1 MAQQWLSIVEYAR
14 AFSVSD
20 MTVRRRIKTGK
31 LQSVL
36 RDGKYYIPVEVGVD
50 GGYIKP
56 SSARP
61 KQVLKTTQ
69 QSEPAHSHDL
79 DHDFELIHSQRP
91 HAPTHVQKEV
101 RVLEPTTAFE
111 NLTQSKP
118 DAGIVE
124 VCQKMLTKLHNTE
137 ALMSSKYQAQ
147 MQALLSD
154 SKRKDG
160 EIGQL
165 KQQIE
170 DLQVLVKIL
179 ESNSN

>member
-56 SSARP
+56 SSTRP
-61 KQVLKTTQ
+61 KPMINPPKKP
-69 QSEPAHSHDL
+69 EPPTEN
-79 DHDFELIHSQRP
+79 DFELIHSQRP
-91 HAPTHVQKEV
+91 HTPTPIHVQKEV

-111 NLTQSKP
+111 NLTQTKP

-154 SKRKDG
+154 SKRKDS